1 MKALRRA
8 VLPVHQSIFSE
19 VDGNCVAACLASI
32 LHWPI
37 ESIPN
42 FVLLPEDVWDAE
54 LERWF
59 RRHGVQVRFTDIE
72 PPGYCVALGTSWRGT
87 DHAVVMYNGRQVFDP
102 NPYVRPGLQDVEEYI
117 AVG

>member
-1 MKALRRA
+1 M
-8 VLPVHQSIFSE
+8 VPVHQTIFSD

-42 FVLLPEDVWDAE
+42 FVLLPEEVWDIE

-59 RRHGVQVRFTDIE
+59 GRRGVRVSFTDRE
-72 PPGYCVALGTSWRGT
+72 PSGYCVALGRSWRGT
-87 DHAVVMYNGRQVFDP
+87 DHAVVMYNSKQVFDP
-102 NPYVRPGLQDVEEYI
+102 NPYVRPGLEKVEEYI